1 MSILLGNG
9 NGTFTTKST
18 LGVAYPHV
26 MVVADF
32 NGDGIL
38 DLATDG
44 DVLLGNGDG
53 TFTSKSAPEIGPGLV
68 VRDFNGDGIP
78 DLATTDVANMTILLG
93 NGDGTFT
100 KSTLPNLGGPLVQ
113 QTSRGK
119 FDRLQRTTAGF
130 TDTRLDGYGLRCS
143 LPTRPR
149 VLASS
154 IRFLSIGTRLC
165 STLPSDPASRR
176 RPCASLILHLHQVG

>member
-53 TFTSKSAPEIGPGLV
+53 TFTSKSAPEIGPGWWW
-68 VRDFNGDGIP
+68 GTSM
-78 DLATTDVANMTILLG
+78 ATEYRTW
-93 NGDGTFT
+93 
-100 KSTLPNLGGPLVQ
+100 Q
-113 QTSRGK
+113 RRTS
-119 FDRLQRTTAGF
+119 Q
-130 TDTRLDGYGLRCS
+130 
-143 LPTRPR
+143 
-149 VLASS
+149 
-154 IRFLSIGTRLC
+154 I
-165 STLPSDPASRR
+165 
-176 RPCASLILHLHQVG
+176 